1 MWLSGAIAG
10 TRPLLSA
17 SISAYLPTYLPYLL
31 TYLLTY
37 LLSKRLFDCL
47 QFVCSS
53 LHTSL
58 NLSNPV
64 FW

>member
-17 SISAYLPTYLPYLL
+17 SISAYLLTNYL
-31 TYLLTY
+31 
-37 LLSKRLFDCL
+37 SERLFDCL